1 MIDEIKYIAYSIH
14 QNTIMFSSLKE
25 KDNSIEFEIKN
36 ISKSIVNAIRR
47 TCLSNIRNTAFD
59 EVNFKVNTTSLHDEF
74 LKHRIELIPVLLERF
89 DEKTISNYTFKL
101 HVTNKSNEPTY
112 VTTDDIKVFEI
123 IDGIEKKVVFKN
135 MFIQEPNPILITR
148 FPTIIDDK
156 EIQEL
161 NVEFKLRVGTG
172 IIHTKYSPT
181 TICVSIP
188 QKDKNDET
196 NNDTY
201 KFKLESV
208 GLVSPTEI
216 VTKSF
221 VSIEKLLIKM
231 QNDLSKDNNIQ
242 INTVENFR
250 GIEFVFEK
258 QSATTGYMIQ
268 EMMYELFYNKE
279 ISHVSYHETHPLENT
294 LAFRIKLIET
304 DTDSYMESDDYIN
317 STKKLMTD
325 SLDKLLESLSDI
337 KKKWTDYIEKLKPK
351 T

>member
-1 MIDEIKYIAYSIH
+1 
-14 QNTIMFSSLKE
+14 MFSSLKE

-101 HVTNKSNEPTY
+101 HVTNKPNEPTY
-112 VTTDDIKVFEI
+112 VTTNDIEVFEV

-221 VSIEKLLIKM
+221 VSIGELLNTM
-231 QNDLSKDNNIQ
+231 QKDLSDNNIQ

-317 STKKLMTD
+317 ATKKLMTD

-337 KKKWTDYIEKLKPK
+337 VKNWKDYMQK
-351 T
+351 TKTYYKYK

>member
-101 HVTNKSNEPTY
+101 HVTNKPNEPTY
-112 VTTDDIKVFEI
+112 VTTNDIEVFEV

-156 EIQEL
+156 EIQKL

-221 VSIEKLLIKM
+221 VSIGELLNTM
-231 QNDLSKDNNIQ
+231 QKDLSDNNIQ

-317 STKKLMTD
+317 ATKKLMTD

-337 KKKWTDYIEKLKPK
+337 VKNWKDYMQK
-351 T
+351 TKT

>member
-101 HVTNKSNEPTY
+101 HVTNKHNEPTY

-123 IDGIEKKVVFKN
+123 IDGIEKKVVLKN
-135 MFIQEPNPILITR
+135 MFIQQPNPILITR
-148 FPTIIDDK
+148 FPTIIDGK

-221 VSIEKLLIKM
+221 VSIEKLLITM
-231 QNDLSKDNNIQ
+231 QKDLLANNIQ

-250 GIEFVFEK
+250 GIEFVLEK

-304 DTDSYMESDDYIN
+304 DTDSYMESYDYIN

-325 SLDKLLESLSDI
+325 SLYKLLESLSDI

>member
-101 HVTNKSNEPTY
+101 HVTNKPNEPTY

-123 IDGIEKKVVFKN
+123 IDGIEKKVVLKN

-148 FPTIIDDK
+148 FPTIIDGK

-188 QKDKNDET
+188 PKDKNDET

-221 VSIEKLLIKM
+221 VSIKKLLNTMKE
-231 QNDLSKDNNIQ
+231 DLLANNIQ

-250 GIEFVFEK
+250 GIEFVLEK

-317 STKKLMTD
+317 ATKKLMTD

-337 KKKWTDYIEKLKPK
+337 VKNWKDYIQKLKP
-351 T
+351 TT

>member
-101 HVTNKSNEPTY
+101 HVTNKPNEPTY

-123 IDGIEKKVVFKN
+123 IDGIEKKVVLKN

-148 FPTIIDDK
+148 FPTIIDGK

-196 NNDTY
+196 NNDAY

-221 VSIEKLLIKM
+221 VSIEKLLITM
-231 QNDLSKDNNIQ
+231 QNDLSYNNIQ
-242 INTVENFR
+242 MNTVENFR

-317 STKKLMTD
+317 ATKKLMTD

-337 KKKWTDYIEKLKPK
+337 VKNWKDYMQK
-351 T
+351 TKT

>member
-1 MIDEIKYIAYSIH
+1 
-14 QNTIMFSSLKE
+14 MFSSLKE

-101 HVTNKSNEPTY
+101 HVTNKPNEPTY
-112 VTTDDIKVFEI
+112 VTTNDIEVFEV

-221 VSIEKLLIKM
+221 VSIGELLNTM
-231 QNDLSKDNNIQ
+231 QKDLSDNNIQ

-317 STKKLMTD
+317 ATKKLMTD

-337 KKKWTDYIEKLKPK
+337 VKNWKDYMQK
-351 T
+351 TKT

>member
-1 MIDEIKYIAYSIH
+1 
-14 QNTIMFSSLKE
+14 MFSSLKE

-101 HVTNKSNEPTY
+101 HVTNKPNEPTY
-112 VTTDDIKVFEI
+112 VTTNDIEVFEV

-135 MFIQEPNPILITR
+135 MFIQKPNPILITR

-156 EIQEL
+156 EIQKL

-221 VSIEKLLIKM
+221 VSIGELLNTMHK
-231 QNDLSKDNNIQ
+231 DLSDNNIQ

-268 EMMYELFYNKE
+268 EMMYELFYNRE

-317 STKKLMTD
+317 ATKKLMTD
-325 SLDKLLESLSDI
+325 SLDKLLEILSDI
-337 KKKWTDYIEKLKPK
+337 VKNWKDYMQKN
-351 T
+351 

>member
-1 MIDEIKYIAYSIH
+1 
-14 QNTIMFSSLKE
+14 MFSSLK
-25 KDNSIEFEIKN
+25 KYDNSIEFEIKN

-89 DEKTISNYTFKL
+89 DEKKISNYTFKL
-101 HVTNKSNEPTY
+101 HVSNIRNKPNY
-112 VTTDDIKVFEI
+112 VTTDDIKVFEV

-135 MFIQEPNPILITR
+135 MFIHEPNPILITR
-148 FPTIIDDK
+148 FPTIIDGT
-156 EIQEL
+156 EFQEL

-188 QKDKNDET
+188 QKDE
-196 NNDTY
+196 NNKDTY

-208 GLVSPTEI
+208 GLVSSAEI

-221 VSIEKLLIKM
+221 VSIKNLLNIMKTDLEK
-231 QNDLSKDNNIQ
+231 NNIQ

-304 DTDSYMESDDYIN
+304 DTDSYIEAGDYIN
-317 STKKLMTD
+317 ATKTLMDD
-325 SLDKLLESLSDI
+325 SLDKLLENFSVI
-337 KKKWTDYIEKLKPK
+337 EENWKEYIKPK
-351 T
+351 P

>member
-101 HVTNKSNEPTY
+101 HVTNKPNEPTY

-123 IDGIEKKVVFKN
+123 IDGIEKKVVLKN

-148 FPTIIDDK
+148 FPTIIDGK

-221 VSIEKLLIKM
+221 VSIKKLLNTMKE
-231 QNDLSKDNNIQ
+231 DLLANNIQ

-268 EMMYELFYNKE
+268 EMMYESFYNKE

-317 STKKLMTD
+317 ATKKLMTD
-325 SLDKLLESLSDI
+325 SLDKLQESLSDI
-337 KKKWTDYIEKLKPK
+337 VKNWKDYIQKLKP
-351 T
+351 TT

>member
-1 MIDEIKYIAYSIH
+1 
-14 QNTIMFSSLKE
+14 MFSSLKE

-101 HVTNKSNEPTY
+101 HVTNKPNEPTY
-112 VTTDDIKVFEI
+112 VTTNDIEVFEV

-221 VSIEKLLIKM
+221 VSIGELLNTM
-231 QNDLSKDNNIQ
+231 QKDLSDNNIH

-317 STKKLMTD
+317 ATKKLMTD

-337 KKKWTDYIEKLKPK
+337 VKNWKDYMQK
-351 T
+351 TKT

>member
-101 HVTNKSNEPTY
+101 HVTNKPNEPTY

-123 IDGIEKKVVFKN
+123 IDGIEKKVVLKN

-148 FPTIIDDK
+148 FPTIIDGK

-221 VSIEKLLIKM
+221 VSIKKLLNTMKE
-231 QNDLSKDNNIQ
+231 DLLANNIQ

-268 EMMYELFYNKE
+268 EMMYESFYNKE

-317 STKKLMTD
+317 ATKKLMTD

-337 KKKWTDYIEKLKPK
+337 VKNWKDYIQKLKP
-351 T
+351 TT

>member
-1 MIDEIKYIAYSIH
+1 MIDEIKYIAYSMH

-25 KDNSIEFEIKN
+25 KDNSNSIEFEIKN

-101 HVTNKSNEPTY
+101 HVTNKPNEPTY
-112 VTTDDIKVFEI
+112 VTTNDIEVFEV

-135 MFIQEPNPILITR
+135 MFIQKPNPILITR

-221 VSIEKLLIKM
+221 VSIGELLNTM
-231 QNDLSKDNNIQ
+231 QKDLSDNNIQ

-317 STKKLMTD
+317 ATKKLMTD

-337 KKKWTDYIEKLKPK
+337 VKNWKDYMQK
-351 T
+351 TKT

>member
-112 VTTDDIKVFEI
+112 VTTNDIEVFEV

-135 MFIQEPNPILITR
+135 MFIQKPNPILITR

-156 EIQEL
+156 EIQKL

-221 VSIEKLLIKM
+221 VSIGELLNTM
-231 QNDLSKDNNIQ
+231 QKDLSDNNIQ

-317 STKKLMTD
+317 ATKKLMTD

-337 KKKWTDYIEKLKPK
+337 VKNWKDYMQKN
-351 T
+351 

>member
-47 TCLSNIRNTAFD
+47 TCLSNIPNTAFD
-59 EVNFKVNTTSLHDEF
+59 EVNFKDNTTSLHDEF

-89 DEKTISNYTFKL
+89 DEKTIISNYTFKL
-101 HVTNKSNEPTY
+101 HVTNKPNEPTY
-112 VTTDDIKVFEI
+112 VTTNDIEVFEV

-135 MFIQEPNPILITR
+135 MFIQKPNPILITR

-156 EIQEL
+156 EIQKL

-188 QKDKNDET
+188 LKDKNDET

-221 VSIEKLLIKM
+221 VSIGELLNTM
-231 QNDLSKDNNIQ
+231 QNDLSDNNIQ

-317 STKKLMTD
+317 ATKKLMTD

-337 KKKWTDYIEKLKPK
+337 VKNWKDYMQKN
-351 T
+351 

>member
-101 HVTNKSNEPTY
+101 HVTNKPNEPTY

-123 IDGIEKKVVFKN
+123 IDGIEKKVVLKN

-148 FPTIIDDK
+148 FPTIIDGK

-221 VSIEKLLIKM
+221 VSIKKLLNTMKE
-231 QNDLSKDNNIQ
+231 DLLANNIQ

-317 STKKLMTD
+317 ATKKLMTD

-337 KKKWTDYIEKLKPK
+337 VKNWKDYIQKLKP
-351 T
+351 TT

>member
-1 MIDEIKYIAYSIH
+1 
-14 QNTIMFSSLKE
+14 MFSSLKE

-101 HVTNKSNEPTY
+101 HVTNKPNEPTY

-123 IDGIEKKVVFKN
+123 IDGIEKKVVLKN

-148 FPTIIDDK
+148 FPTIIDGK

-221 VSIEKLLIKM
+221 VSIKKLLNTMKE
-231 QNDLSKDNNIQ
+231 DLLANNIQ

-317 STKKLMTD
+317 ATKKLMTD
-325 SLDKLLESLSDI
+325 SLDKLQESLSDI
-337 KKKWTDYIEKLKPK
+337 VKNWKDYMQK
-351 T
+351 TKT

>member
-1 MIDEIKYIAYSIH
+1 MIDEIKYIAYSMH

-25 KDNSIEFEIKN
+25 KDNSNSIEFEIKN

-47 TCLSNIRNTAFD
+47 TCLSNIQNTAFD
-59 EVNFKVNTTSLHDEF
+59 QVSFKVNTTSLHDEF

-89 DEKTISNYTFKL
+89 DLISNYTFKL
-101 HVTNKSNEPTY
+101 HVTNKPNEPTY
-112 VTTDDIKVFEI
+112 VTTNDIEVFEV

-221 VSIEKLLIKM
+221 VSIGELLNTM
-231 QNDLSKDNNIQ
+231 QKDLSDNNIQ

-317 STKKLMTD
+317 ATKKLMTD

-337 KKKWTDYIEKLKPK
+337 VKNWKDYMQK
-351 T
+351 TKT

>member
-101 HVTNKSNEPTY
+101 HVTNKPNEPTY
-112 VTTDDIKVFEI
+112 VTTDDIKEFEI
-123 IDGIEKKVVFKN
+123 IDGIEKKVVLKN

-148 FPTIIDDK
+148 FPTIIDGK

-181 TICVSIP
+181 TICVSIHP
-188 QKDKNDET
+188 
-196 NNDTY
+196 
-201 KFKLESV
+201 
-208 GLVSPTEI
+208 
-216 VTKSF
+216 
-221 VSIEKLLIKM
+221 
-231 QNDLSKDNNIQ
+231 
-242 INTVENFR
+242 
-250 GIEFVFEK
+250 
-258 QSATTGYMIQ
+258 
-268 EMMYELFYNKE
+268 
-279 ISHVSYHETHPLENT
+279 VSYTHLT
-294 LAFRIKLIET
+294 LPTKRIV
-304 DTDSYMESDDYIN
+304 
-317 STKKLMTD
+317 
-325 SLDKLLESLSDI
+325 
-337 KKKWTDYIEKLKPK
+337 
-351 T
+351 

>member
-1 MIDEIKYIAYSIH
+1 M
-14 QNTIMFSSLKE
+14 
-25 KDNSIEFEIKN
+25 
-36 ISKSIVNAIRR
+36 
-47 TCLSNIRNTAFD
+47 
-59 EVNFKVNTTSLHDEF
+59 NFKVNTTSLHDEF

-101 HVTNKSNEPTY
+101 HVTNKPNEPTY

-123 IDGIEKKVVFKN
+123 IDGIEKKVVLKN

-148 FPTIIDDK
+148 FPTIIDGK

-221 VSIEKLLIKM
+221 VSIEKLLITM
-231 QNDLSKDNNIQ
+231 QKDLLANNIQ

-268 EMMYELFYNKE
+268 EMMYESFYNKE

-317 STKKLMTD
+317 ATKKLMTD

-337 KKKWTDYIEKLKPK
+337 VKNWKDYIQKLKP
-351 T
+351 TT

>member
-101 HVTNKSNEPTY
+101 HVTNKPNEPTY
-112 VTTDDIKVFEI
+112 VTTNDIEVFEV

-221 VSIEKLLIKM
+221 VSIGELLNTM
-231 QNDLSKDNNIQ
+231 QKDLSDNNIQ

-317 STKKLMTD
+317 ATKKLMTD

-337 KKKWTDYIEKLKPK
+337 VKNWKDYMQK
-351 T
+351 TKT

>member
-89 DEKTISNYTFKL
+89 DEKKISNYTFKL
-101 HVTNKSNEPTY
+101 HVTNKPNEPTY
-112 VTTDDIKVFEI
+112 VTTNDIEVFEV

-208 GLVSPTEI
+208 GLVSPAEI

-221 VSIEKLLIKM
+221 VSIGELLNTM
-231 QNDLSKDNNIQ
+231 QKDLSDNNIQ

-317 STKKLMTD
+317 ATKKLMTD

-337 KKKWTDYIEKLKPK
+337 VKNWKDYKN
-351 T
+351 